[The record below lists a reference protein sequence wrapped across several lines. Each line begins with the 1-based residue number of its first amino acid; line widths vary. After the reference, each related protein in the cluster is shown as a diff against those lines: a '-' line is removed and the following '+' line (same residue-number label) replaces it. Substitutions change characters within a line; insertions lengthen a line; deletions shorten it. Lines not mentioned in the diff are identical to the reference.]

1 MFELFKIVLTAGLT
15 LLGGVLL
22 LVFSQIFTR
31 LIIDPYIEFKRLLG
45 EISHALVLYSDRFFN
60 AATFMTSIDTKFEE
74 GKRQC
79 RNLASRLRSF
89 SNAVPFYSLLAYW
102 HFVPCRQNVTEA
114 ARYLIGLSNTTATT
128 PPTIVEQHYVRIGK
142 LLGIQVE

>member
-60 AATFMTSIDTKFEE
+60 APTFMTSIDTKFEE

-89 SNAVPFYSLLAYW
+89 SNAGISTVSPKRHRSSRLSHRLVEYHSN
-102 HFVPCRQNVTEA
+102 HP
-114 ARYLIGLSNTTATT
+114 ARDC
-128 PPTIVEQHYVRIGK
+128 GK
-142 LLGIQVE
+142 AL